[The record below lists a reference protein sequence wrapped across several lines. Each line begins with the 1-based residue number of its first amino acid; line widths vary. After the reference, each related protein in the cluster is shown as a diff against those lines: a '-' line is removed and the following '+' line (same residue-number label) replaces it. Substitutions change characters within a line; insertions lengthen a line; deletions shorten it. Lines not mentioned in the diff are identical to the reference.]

1 MANYI
6 VLEVGKSV
14 RTEFLMKSGE
24 FGETEDAV
32 VIGRV
37 DACSKEDAIER
48 ATSLPY
54 CKNREFDNLVA
65 YELRDSH

>member
-6 VLEVGKSV
+6 VLEVGKSA
-14 RTEFLMKSGE
+14 RTEFLMKNGE

-37 DACSKEDAIER
+37 DAGSKEEAIDL
-48 ATSLPY
+48 AASLPY

-65 YELRDSH
+65 YEVRD

>member
-1 MANYI
+1 MTEYI
-6 VLEVGKSV
+6 VLEVGKAA
-14 RTEFLMKSGE
+14 RTEFLMKNGE
-24 FGETEDAV
+24 FVETEDAV

-37 DACSKEDAIER
+37 EAGSKEEAIDL
-48 ATSLPY
+48 AVSLPY